1 MKFSLSNFLQQ
12 RVNIDIC
19 RTIGWRYALSYVQF
33 LGRLYFFSHRRERKV
48 IKDAVRAVYS
58 ENKNRFEMHRIT
70 HSVFKGIFSHYYE
83 KLFNVYATVET
94 ADTFYRTH
102 IEDDGLDVIRK
113 GLSKGRGVL
122 LITGH
127 YGGVEFIPGYLSVHD
142 IPVSIVV
149 KFSTDH
155 LKEITLKKA
164 DTFSTKI
171 IDAGKTPNIMKAI
184 CDDLKDNRV
193 VVTQCDE
200 IDEWRPSYGNPIS
213 FLGVHTF
220 LDRTMNVLIKRARAE
235 TILGLMHRK
244 TDHRYSFIAAPGD
257 DIATDIDPNG
267 RLSMGAA
274 ALKFLEQ
281 YIIKYPSEW
290 YQWKKYPVMP
300 ALAEPAGVP
309 EGAASLPVL
318 DPSAG

>member
-1 MKFSLSNFLQQ
+1 MKFSLSNFLQ
-12 RVNIDIC
+12 RRANIHIC
-19 RTIGWRYALSYVQF
+19 KSIGWRYALTYIRV
-33 LGRLYFFSHRRERKV
+33 LGRLYFSSHRRERKT

-58 ENKNRFEMHRIT
+58 DSKNRFEMNHIT
-70 HSVFKGIFSHYYE
+70 SSVFKGIISHYYE

-102 IEDDGLDVIRK
+102 IEDDGLSAIRK

-127 YGGVEFIPGYLSVHD
+127 YGGVEFIPGYLSVND

-155 LKEITLKKA
+155 LKDITLKKA

-213 FLGVHTF
+213 FLGVRTF

-235 TILGLMHRK
+235 TIFGLMHRK
-244 TDHRYSFIAAPGD
+244 ADHRYSFIAASGD
-257 DIATDIDPNG
+257 EVAFDIDPDG
-267 RLSMGAA
+267 RISMGAA
-274 ALKFLEQ
+274 ALKFLER
-281 YIIKYPSEW
+281 YIIEYPREW
-290 YQWKKYPVMP
+290 YQWKKHAAMP
-300 ALAEPAGVP
+300 TLAEPVIEP
-309 EGAASLPVL
+309 EGAVSVPVL
-318 DPSAG
+318 GPSAS